1 MLPSEVPG
9 LITHE
14 EGAWLARQAAGG
26 TVLEIGAFRGRST
39 CYLASGAHAVI
50 TCEPFTGQPQLRP
63 GRRRLDFR
71 EVRHSWHHHVS
82 AAGFA
87 GRVTLLERRSDEAYA
102 FLLNDLESA
111 LDLVFVDGSHYS
123 PALRIDVCFANLL
136 RPGGIIAFH
145 DYTRTEYP
153 DVKRVVDAWHAR
165 FSAEFAGVDAPG
177 SIRAFRKL
185 YDRAV
190 PDDWFIG

>member
-1 MLPSEVPG
+1 M
-9 LITHE
+9 
-14 EGAWLARQAAGG
+14 
-26 TVLEIGAFRGRST
+26 
-39 CYLASGAHAVI
+39 
-50 TCEPFTGQPQLRP
+50 
-63 GRRRLDFR
+63 
-71 EVRHSWHHHVS
+71 
-82 AAGFA
+82 
-87 GRVTLLERRSDEAYA
+87 
-102 FLLNDLESA
+102 ESA

-123 PALRIDVCFANLL
+123 PALQVDVCFANLL

-165 FSAEFAGVDAPG
+165 FSAEFADVDAPG